1 MIVPLVLP
9 FPPSGNTYYRSIRMG
24 RSCRVLIS
32 KRGREY
38 KQTVSDMIAAI
49 DEPSFPLT
57 TRLGISIMLHAPTRR
72 KCDID
77 NYTKALFDALE
88 SAGVIENDNQFDQM
102 AISRGEI
109 IKGGRAV
116 VNIYEIKK
124 KVESTEGEQQ

>member
-1 MIVPLVLP
+1 
-9 FPPSGNTYYRSIRMG
+9 
-24 RSCRVLIS
+24 
-32 KRGREY
+32 
-38 KQTVSDMIAAI
+38 
-49 DEPSFPLT
+49 
-57 TRLGISIMLHAPTRR
+57 MLHAPTRR